1 MKKLAHVNIQLNQAQ
16 SRIFARAI
24 YADIASYIETHSEE
38 YQKFLEEC
46 EDERTN
52 EIESTH

>member
-1 MKKLAHVNIQLNQAQ
+1 MAQVIIQLNQTQ

-24 YADIASYIETHSEE
+24 YTDIASYIEAHSEE

>member
-1 MKKLAHVNIQLNQAQ
+1 MAQVNIQLNQAQ

-24 YADIASYIETHSEE
+24 YADITSYIEAHQEE

-46 EDERTN
+46 EDERTD
-52 EIESTH
+52 EVKSTH

>member
-1 MKKLAHVNIQLNQAQ
+1 MAQVNIQLNQAQ

-24 YADIASYIETHSEE
+24 YADITSYIEAHAEE

-46 EDERTN
+46 EDKGTD
-52 EIESTH
+52 EIESTY